1 MAIRFDGRST
11 SAEQVNS
18 TDAPERH
25 LSPEGFHEYLRS
37 GAPSVIRIDG
47 TPAVYLVIDATA
59 RQLALRTPLV
69 RHGVPNLSGYQHISV
84 EAIYWND
91 SQWCELRVSGDII
104 LDAYP
109 ILCAIADRIQLQ
121 SLDFHTAVTEALTSL
136 RRLLAGRGRMSEEE
150 EIGLFGEL
158 LVLRHLLKTVPP
170 SDAIAY
176 WRGPDG
182 EEHDFVL
189 PDGDVEVKSTSLET
203 RSHWIK
209 DVHQLEPKVGR
220 RLRLLSIQLTGASA
234 DGATLA
240 GLVEEVRGLVPDA
253 GAAEELGRKL
263 ELANWRDGSAEL
275 YTTRFRL
282 RTKPA
287 MFDVDNAF
295 PAITPGRLEAAGL
308 EGSRFRQIR
317 YLIDLGGLGESTD
330 TGGLLGHID
339 FEG

>member
-1 MAIRFDGRST
+1 
-11 SAEQVNS
+11 
-18 TDAPERH
+18 
-25 LSPEGFHEYLRS
+25 LSPEGFREYLRS
-37 GAPSVIRIDG
+37 GAPSIVRIDG
-47 TPAVYLVIDATA
+47 APVVYLVIDASE

-69 RHGVPNLSGYQHISV
+69 RHGVPNLSGYQHISA

-121 SLDFHTAVTEALTSL
+121 SLDFHTAVTEALSSL
-136 RRLLAGRGRMSEEE
+136 RRLLAGRGRMSEEQ

-158 LVLRHLLKTVPP
+158 LVLKHLLKQVPP
-170 SDAIAY
+170 SDALAC

-189 PDGDVEVKSTSLET
+189 PDGDVEVKATTSET
-203 RSHWIK
+203 RSHWIN
-209 DVHQLEPKVGR
+209 DIHQLEPKLGR
-220 RLRLLSIQLTGASA
+220 HLRLLSMQLTGVAA
-234 DGATLA
+234 DGTTLA
-240 GLVEEVRGLVPDA
+240 GLIEEIRELVPEA
-253 GAAEELGRKL
+253 GAAEEFRHKL

-287 MFDVDNAF
+287 MFDVDDAF
-295 PAITPGRLEAAGL
+295 PAMTPGRLEAAGL

-317 YLIDLGGLGESTD
+317 YLIDLGGLVESTD
-330 TGGLLGHID
+330 TGGLLGQID
-339 FEG
+339 F